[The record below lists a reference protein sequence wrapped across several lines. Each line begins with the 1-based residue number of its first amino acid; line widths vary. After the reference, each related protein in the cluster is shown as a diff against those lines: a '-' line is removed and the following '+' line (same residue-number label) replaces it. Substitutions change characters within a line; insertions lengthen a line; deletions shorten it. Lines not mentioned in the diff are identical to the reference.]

1 VTLNTPQ
8 NPQAD
13 QMADESMVR
22 TLDAQAR
29 AIWPQEVQLIDRYEL
44 PPAPRILDAG
54 SGTGEGAS
62 RLASHFPRAR
72 VLGIDVIE
80 ENLARARRKFAGL
93 APRVSFERRS
103 AYELELP
110 AQLFDLT
117 VCRHVLHSIPEPQRV
132 VAELARVTRRGGYL
146 HLLAEDYG
154 MIHFEQRAAELDE
167 FWLAVTNEFTA
178 RSGIDMRSGR
188 NVFAMA
194 AAAGLENISVN
205 YVIVD
210 TVRVPREVFADI
222 LVAWRDGFA
231 QPCAQITGIP
241 LERVVGLFESMI
253 EQVRDP
259 LCYAVW
265 MLPII
270 SGRVP

>member
-1 VTLNTPQ
+1 VTRNTPQ

-22 TLDAQAR
+22 TLAAQAR
-29 AIWPQEVQLIDRYEL
+29 AVWPQEVQLIDRYEL
-44 PPAPRILDAG
+44 PPDPRILDAG
-54 SGTGEGAS
+54 SGTGEGAA
-62 RLASHFPRAR
+62 RLALHFPQAH
-72 VLGIDVIE
+72 VLGVDVIE
-80 ENLARARRKFAGL
+80 ENLARARARFAEL

-110 AQLFDLT
+110 AQSFDLT

-132 VAELARVTRRGGYL
+132 IAELARVTRRGGYV
-146 HLLAEDYG
+146 HLLAEDYS
-154 MIHFEQRAAELDE
+154 MLHFEQRAAELDE
-167 FWLAVTNEFTA
+167 FWQAVTNEFTA

-188 NVFAMA
+188 NMFAIL
-194 AAAGLENISVN
+194 AGAGFERIAVN

-231 QPCAQITGIP
+231 EPCAQVTGIP

-253 EQVRDP
+253 EQVRNP
-259 LCYAVW
+259 LRYAVW
-265 MLPII
+265 MVPII